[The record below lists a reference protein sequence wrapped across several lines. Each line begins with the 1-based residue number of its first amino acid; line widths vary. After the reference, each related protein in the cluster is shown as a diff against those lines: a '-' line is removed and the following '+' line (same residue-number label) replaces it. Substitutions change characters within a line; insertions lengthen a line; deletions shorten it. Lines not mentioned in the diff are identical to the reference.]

1 MRLLIFLLLIS
12 VALFTAQV
20 EAAPPARAGTG
31 NYSTIAEMTDAMAVK
46 IKTRHAGSKLY
57 LHRENIRRQPD
68 NAILPFS
75 RMLASSLEHSL
86 GNAGFVFISEGV
98 RGQDVIEV
106 EAPYS
111 LSGNSVEVNVRLKD
125 IRGSHSSFS
134 GIMSVSSLPGDA
146 FTEGADER
154 ITRLG
159 EMLASRWNRTKNL
172 ELLVQPLSASGKK
185 GVNFAD
191 YATRLLVSSLVK
203 SGNITV
209 REKNTTQSPKKQTR
223 PEASNDCGT
232 NMIAGI
238 DAVLTGSIQQATDM
252 ITISASIRD
261 KGCAVIAADTMTI
274 PRSIIPPGLL
284 DDTADKN
291 AIRADS
297 VTHKDGLSFNVNYVY
312 RPRGKGDLRPIKK
325 GDILKSGDQYKIIF
339 SPDKESYVYIFQVD
353 SAGQVFQLFPME
365 SFKGVVVNNLNPVK
379 SGKTYILPAASKV
392 FTLDKQTGL
401 ERIYFIASKEQDT
414 ELESLYAEV
423 QQARGK
429 GVTRN
434 EGAEEKL
441 KRLFSTDA
449 DTPVQSAAATG
460 DTQKNRFK
468 KRGVE
473 GIATDTEV
481 QVPWQESGDLFSV
494 MGQKLENLGSDSIH
508 ILEFVHQ

>member
-1 MRLLIFLLLIS
+1 MSIMLSAVQI
-12 VALFTAQV
+12 Q
-20 EAAPPARAGTG
+20 AASPSGDGTG
-31 NYSTIAEMTDAMAVK
+31 TYATLTDMTDIMAAK

-125 IRGSHSSFS
+125 IKGSHSSFS

-146 FTEGADER
+146 FTEGVDER

-172 ELLVQPLSASGKK
+172 ELLVQPITIAGKTATSS
-185 GVNFAD
+185 FAE
-191 YATRLLVSSLVK
+191 YATRLLVSSLLK

-209 REKNTTQSPKKQTR
+209 RELNATQPPKKQPR
-223 PEASNDCGT
+223 PEASLDCGT
-232 NMIAGI
+232 NTIVGI
-238 DAVLTGSIQQATDM
+238 GAVLTGSIHQATDM
-252 ITISASIRD
+252 VTISASIRD
-261 KGCAVIAADTMTI
+261 KGCAVIAADTVTI
-274 PRSIIPPGLL
+274 PRSIIPHGLL
-284 DDTADKN
+284 DDTANKN
-291 AIRADS
+291 ATRADS
-297 VTHKDGLSFNVNYVY
+297 SSRKDGLSFNVNYVY
-312 RPRGKGDLRPIKK
+312 RPKGMGNLRPIKK
-325 GDILKSGDQYKIIF
+325 GDILASGDHYKIIF

-353 SAGQVFQLFPME
+353 SAGQVFQLFPMKA
-365 SFKGVVVNNLNPVK
+365 FKGAGLDNMNPVK
-379 SGKTYILPAASKV
+379 SGKTYILPAANKA

-414 ELESLYAEV
+414 ELESLYAEA

-449 DTPVQSAAATG
+449 DSPVQTAAAPEG
-460 DTQKNRFK
+460 NQKKRFK

-473 GIATDTEV
+473 GIASDTEV
-481 QVPWQESGDLFSV
+481 QVPWNESGDLFSV
-494 MGQKLENLGSDSIH
+494 MGQKLENLGGDSIH
-508 ILEFVHQ
+508 VLEFVHQ